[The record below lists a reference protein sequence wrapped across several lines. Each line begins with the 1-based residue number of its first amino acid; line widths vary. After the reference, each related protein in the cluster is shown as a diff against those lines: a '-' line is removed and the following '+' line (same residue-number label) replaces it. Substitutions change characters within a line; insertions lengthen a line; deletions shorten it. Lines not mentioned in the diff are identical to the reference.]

1 MILVEG
7 ILIFAD
13 KRLREQMDVKI
24 YVDTDADLRLLR
36 RLQRDIEERGRT
48 LESVMNQYLSTVR
61 PMHLEFVEPSKRY
74 ADVIIPEGGFNEVAI
89 EMVASRLR
97 ALIGEERLRPMREP
111 VRKTMTQPAP
121 AGAGGDQPPEASA
134 TRCRDR
140 LRLLG
145 QEPGPQLQAARQP
158 GPGGRCDGGRPADRG
173 RACARHSRGRG
184 TAGRPWLRCRRASSS
199 ARPAE
204 THFELVR
211 AALHA
216 GKDVFVEKPLALRAE
231 EGAEL
236 VRLAETNGRILMV
249 GHVLEYHP
257 AIVRLRELV
266 RAGELGKVQYIY
278 SNRLSL
284 GKVRREEN
292 ILWSFAPH
300 DVAIILRLMGSMP
313 LQVVA
318 TGGAYV
324 QPNIADVTVTN
335 LLFDNGVRAH
345 IHVSWL
351 HPFKEQRL
359 VVIGSRKMASFDD
372 VAKQLVLYDQRVEVE
387 KGQPVPIKG
396 EGEQVEFAK
405 DEPLR
410 LECQAFLR
418 RDRHPHAAADRRP
431 ERTARAAGARRG
443 TALADAQWR
452 TGDAD
457 ASRI

>member
-1 MILVEG
+1 
-7 ILIFAD
+7 
-13 KRLREQMDVKI
+13 
-24 YVDTDADLRLLR
+24 
-36 RLQRDIEERGRT
+36 
-48 LESVMNQYLSTVR
+48 
-61 PMHLEFVEPSKRY
+61 
-74 ADVIIPEGGFNEVAI
+74 
-89 EMVASRLR
+89 
-97 ALIGEERLRPMREP
+97 
-111 VRKTMTQPAP
+111 
-121 AGAGGDQPPEASA
+121 
-134 TRCRDR
+134 
-140 LRLLG
+140 
-145 QEPGPQLQAARQP
+145 
-158 GPGGRCDGGRPADRG
+158 
-173 RACARHSRGRG
+173 
-184 TAGRPWLRCRRASSS
+184 
-199 ARPAE
+199 
-204 THFELVR
+204 
-211 AALHA
+211 
-216 GKDVFVEKPLALRAE
+216 
-231 EGAEL
+231 
-236 VRLAETNGRILMV
+236 MV

-257 AIVRLRELV
+257 AVIRLHELV
-266 RAGELGKVQYIY
+266 RAGKLGKVQYIY

-324 QPNIADVTVTN
+324 QPNIADVTVTS

-410 LECQAFLR
+410 LECQRVPR
-418 RDRHPHAAADRRP
+418 RDRNPHAA
-431 ERTARAAGARRG
+431 
-443 TALADAQWR
+443 
-452 TGDAD
+452 
-457 ASRI
+457 SY

>member
-1 MILVEG
+1 MTEAATVASGVAAERTPRVAVIGCGYWGKNLVRN
-7 ILIFAD
+7 F
-13 KRLREQMDVKI
+13 
-24 YVDTDADLRLLR
+24 
-36 RLQRDIEERGRT
+36 
-48 LESVMNQYLSTVR
+48 NQLGSLALV
-61 PMHLEFVEPSKRY
+61 
-74 ADVIIPEGGFNEVAI
+74 ADVTE
-89 EMVASRLR
+89 
-97 ALIGEERLRPMREP
+97 
-111 VRKTMTQPAP
+111 
-121 AGAGGDQPPEASA
+121 AG
-134 TRCRDR
+134 R
-140 LRLLG
+140 
-145 QEPGPQLQAARQP
+145 QAAAGVAP
-158 GPGGRCDGGRPADRG
+158 GAPVVKELKEALEADAPGVVI
-173 RACARHSRGRG
+173 S
-184 TAGRPWLRCRRASSS
+184 T
-199 ARPAE
+199 PAE

-211 AALHA
+211 AALTA

-236 VRLAETNGRILMV
+236 VRLAEANGRILMV

-257 AIVRLRELV
+257 AIVRLNQLV
-266 RAGELGKVQYIY
+266 ASGELGKVQYIY

-313 LQVVA
+313 LQVAA

-359 VVIGSRKMASFDD
+359 VVIGARKMASFDD

-387 KGQPVPIKG
+387 KGQPAPIKG
-396 EGEQVEFAK
+396 EAEPVAFAK

-410 LECQAFLR
+410 LECQAFLQAIATR
-418 RDRHPHAAADRRP
+418 VPPLTDGRSGQRVLQVLGAAQRSLMLNGEP
-431 ERTARAAGARRG
+431 VT
-443 TALADAQWR
+443 LA
-452 TGDAD
+452 THL
-457 ASRI
+457 